1 MESRF
6 AYDGVLVRNLMS
18 SYRSLLAV
26 AAISTGC
33 TGGDNTSITVQEV
46 RGGAGG
52 KVGLDLLVTTG
63 ADSVEC
69 DPAAMSV
76 SITASQDGGPFVPVD
91 GSRVV
96 VQCSSGAADVAI
108 VVDNSGSEEGQ
119 LDELQAGARL
129 LTERVL
135 GAGGRASLVR
145 VSTNAS
151 VMQPLT
157 SDQAALDNAVDG
169 QFINRGWTALW
180 DGVRLANE
188 TLGGNIPPTVT
199 SVGDAR
205 QFCATSR
212 KLGIVAFTDGYDNNS
227 ADEQDYD
234 KTMYPGDGIAT
245 TVSDLHK
252 LRVDHV
258 STPIYTIGLGNTI
271 DQASLEALA
280 QASGARHR
288 TLESAGQIEDA
299 FADISDYFNSTHQ
312 VCADLPWSV
321 CGDVVLRT
329 EWTWTGPNGEIQT
342 GVKETEV
349 NIPCEEQRGT
359 GRQASIVLTM
369 SNPGISRAT
378 AGTLAANAVDWVAPV
393 ASPRVLV
400 VLDDGHHNEFA
411 GDAAYVREI
420 LAERGYDVTLV
431 DETNGGLKSRD
442 VEGYDVVWFTN
453 PGYPWDDVRSVDTL
467 KTFLANGGGVVTQG
481 DDITQSMGNSFN
493 VSNLVH
499 LDFQHNGT
507 TTCGVS
513 TDDNAGASFAV
524 GLGAAHPL
532 LDGIENTTFLYGDD
546 VDQSVP
552 SNTGEVVLGNATFS
566 ANGCSASRPV
576 VSAFAPAL

>member
-1 MESRF
+1 MGIE
-6 AYDGVLVRNLMS
+6 VRKLMS
-18 SYRSLLAV
+18 SYRSLFAAAAV
-26 AAISTGC
+26 FTGC
-33 TGGDNTSITVQEV
+33 TSGGDNTSVTVQEV

-52 KVGLDLLVTTG
+52 QVGLDLLVTAG
-63 ADSVEC
+63 ANSVAC

-76 SITASQDGGPFVPVD
+76 SITASHDGGPFVPVD
-91 GSRVV
+91 NNRVV

-108 VVDNSGSEEGQ
+108 VVDNSGSEKGQ
-119 LDELQAGARL
+119 LDKLQAGARRMID
-129 LTERVL
+129 EVL

-151 VMQPLT
+151 VLAALT
-157 SDQAALDNAVDG
+157 DDPAALDAAVNE
-169 QFINRGWTALW
+169 QAINRGWTALW

-188 TLGGNIPPTVT
+188 TLGGNIPPTLT
-199 SVGDAR
+199 RVGDVN
-205 QFCATSR
+205 QFCASSR

-227 ADEQDYD
+227 ADQQDYN
-234 KTMYPGDGIAT
+234 KVKYPGDGIAT
-245 TVSDLHK
+245 TVDDLHK
-252 LRVDHV
+252 LSVDHV
-258 STPIYTIGLGNTI
+258 STPIYTIGLGNKI
-271 DQASLEALA
+271 DEASLAALA
-280 QASGARHR
+280 QASGGKHR
-288 TLESAGQIEDA
+288 KLESASQIEDA
-299 FADISDYFNSTHQ
+299 FADISDYFGSTHQ

-342 GVKETEV
+342 GMKEAEV
-349 NIPCEEQRGT
+349 NIPCEEERGT
-359 GRQASIVLTM
+359 GRQATIVLTM

-400 VLDDGHHNEFA
+400 VLDDGHHDEFV
-411 GDAAYVREI
+411 GDAAYVRDI
-420 LAERGYDVTLV
+420 LVERGYNVTLV
-431 DETNGGLKSRD
+431 DETKGGLKSKD
-442 VEGYDVVWFTN
+442 VAGYDVVWFTN

-507 TTCGVS
+507 TTCGVG
-513 TDDNAGASFAV
+513 TDDNVGASLAV
-524 GLGAAHPL
+524 SLASAHPL
-532 LDGIENTTFLYGDD
+532 LDGIENTSFLYGDD

-552 SNTGEVVLGNATFS
+552 SNHGEVVLGHATFA
-566 ANGCSASRPV
+566 ANGCTASRPV
-576 VSAFAPAL
+576 VSAFAPAP